1 MTPFDY
7 AAHVLVHLLDDADT
21 LNAKFLWQR
30 VAEPLRADAGLK
42 QAMATVEALDNS
54 KYGEALALLADAL
67 QVQAGAA
74 AALRQEDL

>member
-7 AAHVLVHLLDDADT
+7 ATHVLVHLLDDADT

-42 QAMATVEALDNS
+42 QAMATV
-54 KYGEALALLADAL
+54 
-67 QVQAGAA
+67 
-74 AALRQEDL
+74 